1 MNIPHYHINLYWS
14 EEDDCFIGD
23 IPDLKHCT
31 GQGDT
36 PEEAL
41 EDLSETRDAW
51 LDACVSAGEDMPA
64 PSYRSTT
71 NA

>member
-1 MNIPHYHINLYWS
+1 MNIPHYHINIYWS
-14 EEDDCFIGD
+14 DEEDCFVGD

-41 EDLSETRDAW
+41 EDLLETRGAW
-51 LDACVSAGEDMPA
+51 LGSWISAGEDMPV

>member
-1 MNIPHYHINLYWS
+1 MTTPHYHINIFWS
-14 EEDDCFIGD
+14 EEDDCFIAE

-41 EDLSETRDAW
+41 ADVLEAQDTW
-51 LDACVSAGEDMPA
+51 IVACLSAGEPVPEPCYTA
-64 PSYRSTT
+64 
-71 NA
+71 AVEA

>member
-1 MNIPHYHINLYWS
+1 MNTPHYHINIFWS
-14 EEDDCFIGD
+14 AEEDCFVAE

-41 EDLSETRDAW
+41 TDVMEAQDTW
-51 LDACVSAGEDMPA
+51 IVACLSAGESLPA
-64 PSYRSTT
+64 PEYS
-71 NA
+71 APVEA

>member
-1 MNIPHYHINLYWS
+1 MNTPHYHINIFWS
-14 EEDDCFIGD
+14 AEEDCFIAE

-41 EDLSETRDAW
+41 TDVMEAQDTWIVAF
-51 LDACVSAGEDMPA
+51 
-64 PSYRSTT
+64 YF
-71 NA
+71 

>member
-41 EDLSETRDAW
+41 EDLLETRDA
-51 LDACVSAGEDMPA
+51 CGSAGEDMPA
-64 PSYRSTT
+64 PSCRSTT

>member
-41 EDLSETRDAW
+41 EDLLETRDAW
-51 LDACVSAGEDMPA
+51 LDACVSAGEGMPA

>member
-1 MNIPHYHINLYWS
+1 MNTPHYHINIFWS
-14 EEDDCFIGD
+14 AEEDCFIAE

-41 EDLSETRDAW
+41 TDVMEAQDTW
-51 LDACVSAGEDMPA
+51 IIACLSAGESVPDPEYSASVEM
-64 PSYRSTT
+64 
-71 NA
+71 

>member
-1 MNIPHYHINLYWS
+1 MNIPHHHINLHWS

-23 IPDLKHCT
+23 IPDLKHST

-41 EDLSETRDAW
+41 EDLLETRDAW
-51 LDACVSAGEDMPA
+51 LDACLSAGKDVPMPNYHSA
-64 PSYRSTT
+64 T
-71 NA
+71 ND